1 MARIIRKP
9 ELLTMVGLS
18 DATVWRMERAG
29 KFPRRVQLG
38 GNSVGWLDSEVE
50 NWFSAKAAE
59 RAAPAISLEQRGDH
73 EPGNH

>member
-9 ELLTMVGLS
+9 ELLKMVGLS

-38 GNSVGWLDSEVE
+38 ASAVGWLDSEIE
-50 NWFSAKAAE
+50 SWFASKASE
-59 RAAPAISLEQRGDH
+59 RTAPAMSLSQQGDH
-73 EPGNH
+73 EPGS